1 MLDSVSIMVI
11 TLPFAIPVVKALGG
25 DLIWFGVV
33 AVVAIEIGLL
43 TPPFGIAVYVVKSTL
58 DDQRITLHE
67 IFAGAFPFVI
77 VMVLVT
83 LLLLAVPQLSLVF
96 R

>member
-1 MLDSVSIMVI
+1 VI
-11 TLPFAIPVVKALGG
+11 KALGG

-58 DDQRITLHE
+58 DDQRVTLHE
-67 IFAGAFPFVI
+67 IFAGAAPFVI
-77 VMVLVT
+77 VMVLVV
-83 LLLLAVPQLSLVF
+83 LLLVAVPGLSLLF
-96 R
+96 K

>member
-1 MLDSVSIMVI
+1 MVV
-11 TLPFAIPVVKALGG
+11 TLPFILPVIKALGG
-25 DLIWFGVV
+25 DLVWFGVV

-58 DDQRITLHE
+58 DDQRVTLHE
-67 IFAGAFPFVI
+67 IFAGAFPFVV
-77 VMVLVT
+77 VMALVT
-83 LLLLAVPQLSLVF
+83 LLLVYVPGLSLAF